1 MSRQVIICVDD
12 ERPVLRSLKAELQ
25 EAVGNDYTIEI
36 AEGGEE
42 ALELIEELLE
52 DGDEVLLIISDHIMP
67 DMKGDE
73 LLKQAH
79 IILPKSIKIMLTGQ
93 ADIGAIANAINSAN
107 LYRYITKPWQSE
119 DLKLTV
125 REALNSY
132 LQAQRLAQQNAKLQ
146 QMNQELAEL
155 NSQQTAL
162 IAKLHESENRL
173 AQFLE
178 AMPIGVGVLGADG
191 QPYYVNRKAKE
202 IFGKGVVPDTSS
214 EQLSE
219 VYQMYQGG
227 TNQKYPPENLPI
239 VRALKG
245 ESARADD
252 AEVHQGDKI
261 IPLEIFATP
270 IYDQQGKIV
279 YAINT
284 LQDITERKEAEAERR
299 KFIQDLFDLN
309 YNLEISLDAEL
320 EIAEAT
326 SRFVPNEFLA
336 FLGCDS
342 IVDVKLGKAVE
353 LEMSVLFSDIRD
365 FTTLSEQM
373 TPTDNFKFINSYLSR
388 MEPLI
393 VENQGFIDKYIGDAI
408 MALFSEGADDA
419 VKAGIAMLQ
428 TLAEYNRDRVSL
440 GYVPVE
446 IGVGINTGS
455 LILGIV
461 GGKSRMDGTVVSDAV
476 NLASRIES
484 LTKNYGVSLL
494 ITQQTFDRL
503 TNPNDYAIRV
513 IDKVQVKGKSEWVT
527 VYEVFDAD
535 LPQVKAGKLAT
546 LQLFTEALSLY
557 NMKSFRQAAGLFADC
572 LRQNPGDKVARIY
585 LERGN

>member
-12 ERPVLRSLKAELQ
+12 ERTVLRSLKAELQ

-42 ALELIEELLE
+42 ALELIEELLVE
-52 DGDEVLLIISDHIMP
+52 GDEVLLIISDHIMP
-67 DMKGDE
+67 EMKGDE

-79 IILPKSIKIMLTGQ
+79 LISPKTIKVMLTGE
-93 ADIGAIANAINSAN
+93 ADIEAIAKAINSAN
-107 LYRYITKPWQSE
+107 LYRYITKPWQTE

-125 REALNSY
+125 KEALNSY
-132 LQAQRLAQQNAKLQ
+132 IQAQQLTQQNAQLQ
-146 QMNQELAEL
+146 AMNQELAEL
-155 NSQQTAL
+155 NCEQTVL
-162 IAKLHESENRL
+162 IAKLHENENRL
-173 AQFLE
+173 TQFLD
-178 AMPIGVGVLGADG
+178 AMPIGVAVLDADG
-191 QPYYVNRKAKE
+191 QPYYVNQKAEE
-202 IFGKGVVPDTSS
+202 ILGKGVIPDTSS
-214 EQLSE
+214 EKLSE
-219 VYQMYQGG
+219 VYQVYQGG
-227 TNQKYPPENLPI
+227 TNREYPVENLPI

-245 ESARADD
+245 EIATADD
-252 AEVHQGDKI
+252 AEIHQGDKI

-270 IYDQQGKIV
+270 IYDKKGNIV

-284 LQDITERKEAEAERR
+284 FQDITERKQAETERQ
-299 KFIQDLFDLN
+299 KFIEDLFEVN
-309 YNLEISLDAEL
+309 CNLQLSLTAEV

-342 IVDVKLGKAVE
+342 IVDIKLGEAVE

-365 FTTLSEQM
+365 FTTMSEQM
-373 TPTDNFKFINSYLSR
+373 TPTENFKFINSYLSR

-408 MALFSEGADDA
+408 IALFSKGADDA

-428 TLAEYNRDRVSL
+428 TLAEYNRDRASL
-440 GYVPVE
+440 GYVPVQ

-461 GGKSRMDGTVVSDAV
+461 GGNSRMDGTVISDAV

-503 TNPNDYAIRV
+503 TNPGDYASRV
-513 IDKVQVKGKSEWVT
+513 IDKVQVKGKSQWVT

-535 LPQVKAGKLAT
+535 LAEVKAGKLAT

-557 NMKSFRQAAGLFADC
+557 NMKNFRQAAGLFADC

-585 LERGN
+585 WERCN

>member
-12 ERPVLRSLKAELQ
+12 EKTVLRSLKAELQ

-79 IILPKSIKIMLTGQ
+79 LILPKSIKIMLTGQ

-132 LQAQRLAQQNAKLQ
+132 LQAERLAQQNAKLQ

-173 AQFLE
+173 TQFLE
-178 AMPIGVGVLGADG
+178 AMPIGVGVLDADG
-191 QPYYVNRKAKE
+191 KPYYVNRKAKE

-219 VYQMYQGG
+219 VYHVYQAG
-227 TNQKYPPENLPI
+227 TNQKYPTEHFPI

-245 ESARADD
+245 ESATADD

-270 IYDQQGKIV
+270 IYDQQGNIV

-284 LQDITERKEAEAERR
+284 LQDITERKEAEAERQ
-299 KFIQDLFDLN
+299 KFIEDLFEVN
-309 YNLEISLDAEL
+309 CNLEISLDAEL

-342 IVDVKLGKAVE
+342 IVDVKLGEAVE

-373 TPTDNFKFINSYLSR
+373 TPTENFKFINSYLSR

-428 TLAEYNRDRVSL
+428 TLAEYNRDRASV
-440 GYVPVE
+440 GYVPVQ

-461 GGKSRMDGTVVSDAV
+461 GGKSRMDGTVISDAV

-494 ITQQTFDRL
+494 ITQHTFDRL
-503 TNPNDYAIRV
+503 TNPGDYAIRV

-535 LPQVKAGKLAT
+535 LAEVKAGKLAT

-585 LERGN
+585 LERCN

>member
-1 MSRQVIICVDD
+1 MSQQVIICVDD
-12 ERPVLRSLKAELQ
+12 EKTVLRSLKAELQ
-25 EAVGNDYTIEI
+25 EAVGNDYIIEI
-36 AEGGEE
+36 AEGGQE

-52 DGDEVLLIISDHIMP
+52 DGDEIPLIISDHIMP

-79 IILPKSIKIMLTGQ
+79 IISPKTIKIMLTGQ

-132 LQAQRLAQQNAKLQ
+132 LQAQQLAQQNAQLQ

-173 AQFLE
+173 TQFLE
-178 AMPIGVGVLGADG
+178 AMPIGVGVLDADG

-219 VYQMYQGG
+219 VYQVYQAG
-227 TNQKYPPENLPI
+227 TNQKYPTDNFPI

-245 ESARADD
+245 ESATADD

-270 IYDQQGKIV
+270 IYDRQGNIV

-284 LQDITERKEAEAERR
+284 LQDITERKEAEAERQ
-299 KFIQDLFDLN
+299 KFIEDLFEVN
-309 YNLEISLDAEL
+309 CNLELSLDAEL

-342 IVDVKLGKAVE
+342 IVDIKLGEAVE

-373 TPTDNFKFINSYLSR
+373 TPTENFKFINSYLSR

-428 TLAEYNRDRVSL
+428 TLAEYNRDRASL

-461 GGKSRMDGTVVSDAV
+461 GGKSRMDGTVISDAV

-503 TNPNDYAIRV
+503 TNPGDYAIRV

-535 LPQVKAGKLAT
+535 LAEVKAGKLAT

-585 LERGN
+585 LERCN

>member
-12 ERPVLRSLKAELQ
+12 ERTVLRSLKAELQ
-25 EAVGNDYTIEI
+25 EAVGNDYTIEL

-52 DGDEVLLIISDHIMP
+52 DGDEVFLIISDHIMP

-79 IILPKSIKIMLTGQ
+79 IILPQTIKIMLTGQ

-125 REALNSY
+125 REALNCY
-132 LQAQRLAQQNAKLQ
+132 IQAQRLAQQNAKLQ

-173 AQFLE
+173 TQFLE
-178 AMPIGVGVLGADG
+178 AMPIGVGVLDADG
-191 QPYYVNRKAKE
+191 KPFYVNRKAKE
-202 IFGKGVVPDTSS
+202 IFGKGVVPDTTSD
-214 EQLSE
+214 QLSKIYH
-219 VYQMYQGG
+219 VYQAG
-227 TNQKYPPENLPI
+227 TNQNYPTDIFPI

-245 ESARADD
+245 ESATADD
-252 AEVHQGDKI
+252 AELHQGDKI

-270 IYDQQGKIV
+270 IYDQQGNIV

-284 LQDITERKEAEAERR
+284 LQDITERKEAEADRQ
-299 KFIQDLFDLN
+299 KFIEELFEVN
-309 YNLEISLDAEL
+309 CNLELSLEAEL

-342 IVDVKLGKAVE
+342 IVDVKLGEAVE

-373 TPTDNFKFINSYLSR
+373 TPTENFKFINSYLSR

-461 GGKSRMDGTVVSDAV
+461 GGKSRMDGTVISDAV

-503 TNPNDYAIRV
+503 TNPGDYASRV

-527 VYEVFDAD
+527 VYEVFEAD

-557 NMKSFRQAAGLFADC
+557 NMNSFRQAAGLFADC

-585 LERGN
+585 LERCN